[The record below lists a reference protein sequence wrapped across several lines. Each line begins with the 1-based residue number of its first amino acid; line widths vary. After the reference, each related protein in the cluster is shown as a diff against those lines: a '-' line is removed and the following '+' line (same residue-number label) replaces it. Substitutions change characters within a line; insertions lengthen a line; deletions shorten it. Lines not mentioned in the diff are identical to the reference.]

1 MKLIDKEKF
10 KVLIADEG
18 YMIKDKSDNGEVL
31 DDGTIIEPYKTKI
44 IYVGKQ
50 ITTLDQCKELYE
62 EVEE

>member
-1 MKLIDKEKF
+1 MKLIDNR
-10 KVLIADEG
+10 LIAKQG
-18 YMIKDKSDNGEVL
+18 YMIKDKNDTGEVL
-31 DDGTIIEPYKTKI
+31 EDGTVIEPYKTKI